1 MKQEASMKSIN
12 KQIQGEELFV
22 GIDLHKHRWH
32 VTIRTADVEIF
43 SNSIAGR
50 WSELKK
56 VLNRY
61 KGCRIHA
68 VYEAGFLGFWLFDHL
83 TQYGVDCIVTP
94 PSLIPQ
100 EHGNRVKTD
109 RLDSRKLAR
118 LLAKGLLKGIWVPSA
133 KERFHRQ
140 VIRRRRQLVG
150 DRVRTQNRIK
160 SELCFYGIDLP
171 ALRGPWTQVYFANL
185 QRIKFNNRW
194 MQQSFNQ
201 LLEQYEFLSAQ
212 IDKQTQLLKQL
223 AQLTLYRD
231 RVKILCSIPGV
242 GLLTAMEILLEL
254 QDFSRFRRA
263 EQLAA
268 YVGLTPSQYSSAD
281 KIRMGRIT
289 GAGKNTV
296 RRALVESCWQLI
308 RKDKAMRKKYEQ
320 IKARA
325 GGKRAI
331 VAISR
336 KLILCIRRLVLD
348 NRPYEYEP
356 VS

>member
-1 MKQEASMKSIN
+1 MNSMT
-12 KQIQGEELFV
+12 KQIQGEELFI
-22 GIDLHKHRWH
+22 GIDLHKRRWH
-32 VTIRTADVEIF
+32 VTVRVDEVEIF

-50 WSELKK
+50 WQELKK

-68 VYEAGFLGFWLFDHL
+68 VYEAGFFGFWLFDHL
-83 TQYGVDCIVTP
+83 TNYGVDCIVTP

-109 RLDSRKLAR
+109 RLDSRKLAQ
-118 LLAKGLLKGIWVPSA
+118 LLSKALLKSIWVPSA

-160 SELCFYGIDLP
+160 SELYFYGIDLP
-171 ALRGPWTQVYFANL
+171 APRGKWSQVYFTNL
-185 QRIKFNNRW
+185 QRIKFKNHW

-223 AQLTLYRD
+223 SQLPLYRQ
-231 RVKILCSIPGV
+231 RVKILCSIPGI
-242 GLLTAMEILLEL
+242 GILTAMEILLEL
-254 QDFSRFRRA
+254 QDASRFRRA

-296 RRALVESCWQLI
+296 RSALVESCWLLI

-320 IKARA
+320 IKARS

-331 VAISR
+331 VAVSR
-336 KLILCIRRLVLD
+336 KLLLCIRRLLLD
-348 NRPYEYEP
+348 NRPYEYAS

>member
-1 MKQEASMKSIN
+1 MKNMR
-12 KQIQGEELFV
+12 KQLQGEELFV

-50 WSELKK
+50 WQELKK

-61 KGCRIHA
+61 SGCRIHA
-68 VYEAGFLGFWLFDHL
+68 VYEAGCFGFWLFDHL

-118 LLAKGLLKGIWVPSA
+118 LLAKRLLKGIWVPSA

-140 VIRRRRQLVG
+140 VIRRRRQLVR

-171 ALRGPWTQVYFANL
+171 APHGQWSQVYFENL
-185 QRIKFNNRW
+185 QRIKFKNRW

-201 LLEQYEFLSAQ
+201 LLEQYEFLSVQ

-223 AQLTLYRD
+223 SQLPLYRQ
-231 RVKILCSIPGV
+231 RVKILRSIPGI

-263 EQLAA
+263 EQLSA

-281 KIRMGRIT
+281 RIRMGRIT

-296 RRALVESCWQLI
+296 RSALVESCWQLI

-336 KLILCIRRLVLD
+336 KLMLCIRRLLLD
-348 NRPYEYEP
+348 NRPYVYEL
-356 VS
+356 VG

>member
-1 MKQEASMKSIN
+1 MKSIN
-12 KQIQGEELFV
+12 KQVQGEELFV

-32 VTIRTADVEIF
+32 VTVRTFDVEIF
-43 SNSIAGR
+43 SSSIAGR
-50 WSELKK
+50 WQELKK

-61 KGCRIHA
+61 NGCPIHA
-68 VYEAGFLGFWLFDHL
+68 VYEAGYFGFWLFDHL

-109 RLDSRKLAR
+109 RRDSRKLAQ
-118 LLAKGLLKGIWVPSA
+118 LLAKGLLKSVWVPSA
-133 KERFHRQ
+133 EERFHRQ
-140 VIRRRRQLVG
+140 VIRRRRQLVS

-160 SELCFYGIDLP
+160 SELYFYGIDLP
-171 ALRGPWTQVYFANL
+171 ALRGKWTQVYFANL
-185 QRIKFNNRW
+185 QRIKFKNRW

-212 IDKQTQLLKQL
+212 IEKQTQLLKQL
-223 AQLTLYRD
+223 AQLPLYRD
-231 RVKILCSIPGV
+231 RIKILCSIPGI
-242 GLLTAMEILLEL
+242 GILTAMEILLEL
-254 QDFSRFRRA
+254 QDVSRFRRA
-263 EQLAA
+263 EELAA
-268 YVGLTPSQYSSAD
+268 YVGLTPSQYSSAH

-296 RRALVESCWQLI
+296 RSALVESCWHLI

-331 VAISR
+331 VAVSR
-336 KLILCIRRLVLD
+336 KLILCIRRLLLD
-348 NRPYEYEP
+348 NRPYVYEF
-356 VS
+356 VN

>member
-1 MKQEASMKSIN
+1 MKSMT
-12 KQIQGEELFV
+12 KQIQGEALFV
-22 GIDLHKHRWH
+22 GIDLHKRRWH

-43 SNSIAGR
+43 SSSIAGR
-50 WSELKK
+50 WEELKK
-56 VLNRY
+56 VLNRF

-68 VYEAGFLGFWLFDHL
+68 VYEAGCFGFWLFDHL
-83 TQYGVDCIVTP
+83 TKYGVDCIVTP

-118 LLAKGLLKGIWVPSA
+118 LLAKGLLKSIWIPSA

-160 SELCFYGIDLP
+160 SELYFYGINLP
-171 ALRGPWTQVYFANL
+171 APRSKWSQVYFSNL
-185 QRIKFNNRW
+185 QRIKFKNHW
-194 MQQSFNQ
+194 MQKSFNQ
-201 LLEQYEFLSAQ
+201 LLEHYEFLSAQ

-223 AQLTLYRD
+223 SQLPLYRD
-231 RVKILCSIPGV
+231 RVKILCSIPGI

-254 QDFSRFRRA
+254 QDISRFRRA

-296 RRALVESCWQLI
+296 RSALVESCWILI
-308 RKDKAMRKKYEQ
+308 RKDKAMRKKYET

-331 VAISR
+331 VAVSR
-336 KLILCIRRLVLD
+336 KLILCIRRLLID
-348 NRPYEYEP
+348 NRPYVYES

>member
-1 MKQEASMKSIN
+1 MKSIN
-12 KQIQGEELFV
+12 KQVHGEELFV

-32 VTIRTADVEIF
+32 VTVRTADIEIF
-43 SNSIAGR
+43 SSSITGR
-50 WSELKK
+50 WQELKK

-61 KGCRIHA
+61 NGCRINA
-68 VYEAGFLGFWLFDHL
+68 VYEAGYFGFWLFDHL

-109 RLDSRKLAR
+109 RLDSGKLAR
-118 LLAKGLLKGIWVPSA
+118 LLAKGLLKGIWVPSTE
-133 KERFHRQ
+133 ERFHRQ

-171 ALRGPWTQVYFANL
+171 APQGQWSQVYFANL
-185 QRIKFNNRW
+185 QRIKFKDRW

-201 LLEQYEFLSAQ
+201 LLEQYDFLCAQ
-212 IDKQTQLLKQL
+212 IGKQTQLLKQL
-223 AQLTLYRD
+223 SRLPLYRD
-231 RVKILCSIPGV
+231 RVKILCSIPGIGV
-242 GLLTAMEILLEL
+242 LTAMEILLEL

-268 YVGLTPSQYSSAD
+268 YVGVTPSQYSSAD

-289 GAGKNTV
+289 GAGKNAV
-296 RRALVESCWQLI
+296 RSALVESCWHLI

-331 VAISR
+331 VAVSR
-336 KLILCIRRLVLD
+336 KLILCIRRLLLD

>member
-1 MKQEASMKSIN
+1 MKRKN
-12 KQIQGEELFV
+12 KEIQGEALFV
-22 GIDLHKHRWH
+22 GIDLHKRRWH

-43 SNSIAGR
+43 SNSIVGR
-50 WSELKK
+50 WEDLRR
-56 VLNRY
+56 VINRY

-68 VYEAGFLGFWLFDHL
+68 VYEAGFFGFSLYDHL
-83 TQYGVDCIVTP
+83 TKYGVDCIVTP

-118 LLAKGLLKGIWVPSA
+118 LLAKGLLKSVWVPSA

-160 SELCFYGIDLP
+160 SELYFYGIDLP
-171 ALRGPWTQVYFANL
+171 APRGKWSQVYFVNL
-185 QRIKFNNRW
+185 QRIKFKNHW

-223 AQLTLYRD
+223 AQLPLYRD
-231 RVKILCSIPGV
+231 RVAILRSIPGI
-242 GLLTAMEILLEL
+242 GILTAMEILLEL
-254 QDFSRFRRA
+254 QDVSRFRRA

-268 YVGLTPSQYSSAD
+268 YAGLTPSQYSSAD
-281 KIRMGRIT
+281 KVRMGRIT

-296 RRALVESCWQLI
+296 RSALVEACWHLI

-331 VAISR
+331 VAVSR
-336 KLILCIRRLVLD
+336 KLILCIRRLLLD
-348 NRPYEYEP
+348 NRPYVYEP
-356 VS
+356 VN

>member
-1 MKQEASMKSIN
+1 MKRIN
-12 KQIQGEELFV
+12 KQIQAEELFV
-22 GIDLHKHRWH
+22 GIDLHKRRWH
-32 VTIRTADVEIF
+32 VTIRTADVQVF
-43 SNSIAGR
+43 SSSIAGK
-50 WSELKK
+50 WQELEK

-61 KGCRIHA
+61 QGCRIHA
-68 VYEAGFLGFWLFDHL
+68 VYEAGYFGFWLFDHL
-83 TQYGVDCIVTP
+83 TQYGVECIVTP

-118 LLAKGLLKGIWVPSA
+118 LLAKGLLKRIWVPSA

-171 ALRGPWTQVYFANL
+171 VARSRWSQVYFANL
-185 QRIKFNNRW
+185 QRIKFKNRW
-194 MQQSFNQ
+194 MQQSFNR
-201 LLEQYEFLSAQ
+201 LLEQYEFISVQ

-223 AQLTLYRD
+223 AKLPLYRD
-231 RVKILCSIPGV
+231 RVKILCSIPGI
-242 GLLTAMEILLEL
+242 GILTAMEILLEL

-263 EQLAA
+263 QQLAA

-289 GAGKNTV
+289 GAGKKTV
-296 RRALVESCWQLI
+296 RSALVESCWHLI
-308 RKDKAMRKKYEQ
+308 NKDKAMRKKYEQ

-331 VAISR
+331 VAVSR
-336 KLILCIRRLVLD
+336 KLILCIRRLLLD
-348 NRPYEYEP
+348 NRAYEYEP
-356 VS
+356 VV

>member
-1 MKQEASMKSIN
+1 MKRIN
-12 KQIQGEELFV
+12 KQIQGEALFV
-22 GIDLHKHRWH
+22 GIDLHKRRWH
-32 VTIRTADVEIF
+32 VTIRTADVELF
-43 SNSIAGR
+43 SNSIVGR
-50 WSELKK
+50 WEDLRRI
-56 VLNRY
+56 LNRY
-61 KGCRIHA
+61 KGCQIHA
-68 VYEAGFLGFWLFDHL
+68 VYEAGYFGFWLFDHL
-83 TQYGVDCIVTP
+83 TQYGVQCIVTP

-118 LLAKGLLKGIWVPSA
+118 LLAKGLLKGIWVPSVE
-133 KERFHRQ
+133 ERFHRQ

-171 ALRGPWTQVYFANL
+171 TPRSKWSQVYFANL
-185 QRIKFNNRW
+185 QRIKFKNHW

-201 LLEQYEFLSAQ
+201 LLEQYEFLCAQ
-212 IDKQTQLLKQL
+212 IDKQTQLLKKL
-223 AQLTLYRD
+223 AQLPLYRD
-231 RVKILCSIPGV
+231 RVKILCSIPGI
-242 GLLTAMEILLEL
+242 GILTAMEILLEL
-254 QDFSRFRRA
+254 QDVSRFRRA

-289 GAGKNTV
+289 RMGKNTV
-296 RRALVESCWQLI
+296 RAALVESCWHLI

-331 VAISR
+331 VAVSR
-336 KLILCIRRLVLD
+336 KLILCIRRLLLD
-348 NRPYEYEP
+348 NRPYVYER

>member
-1 MKQEASMKSIN
+1 M
-12 KQIQGEELFV
+12 
-22 GIDLHKHRWH
+22 R
-32 VTIRTADVEIF
+32 
-43 SNSIAGR
+43 
-50 WSELKK
+50 
-56 VLNRY
+56 
-61 KGCRIHA
+61 
-68 VYEAGFLGFWLFDHL
+68 
-83 TQYGVDCIVTP
+83 CIVTP

-118 LLAKGLLKGIWVPSA
+118 LLAKRLLKGIWVPSA

-140 VIRRRRQLVG
+140 VIRRRRQLVR

-171 ALRGPWTQVYFANL
+171 APHGQWSQVYFENL
-185 QRIKFNNRW
+185 QRIKFKNRW

-201 LLEQYEFLSAQ
+201 LLEQYEFLSVQ

-223 AQLTLYRD
+223 SQLPLYRQ
-231 RVKILCSIPGV
+231 RVKILRSIPGI

-263 EQLAA
+263 EQLSA

-281 KIRMGRIT
+281 RIRMGRIT

-296 RRALVESCWQLI
+296 RSALVESCWQLI

-336 KLILCIRRLVLD
+336 KLMLCIRRLLLD
-348 NRPYEYEP
+348 NRPYVYEL
-356 VS
+356 VG

>member
-1 MKQEASMKSIN
+1 MKSMT
-12 KQIQGEELFV
+12 KQIQNEELFV
-22 GIDLHKHRWH
+22 GIDLHKLRWH

-50 WSELKK
+50 WQELKK

-61 KGCRIHA
+61 NGCRIHA
-68 VYEAGFLGFWLFDHL
+68 VYEAGCFGFWLFDHL
-83 TQYGVDCIVTP
+83 TQYGVECIVTP

-118 LLAKGLLKGIWVPSA
+118 LLAKGLLKSIWVPSA
-133 KERFHRQ
+133 QERFHRQ

-171 ALRGPWTQVYFANL
+171 TPRSKWSQVYFANL
-185 QRIKFNNRW
+185 QRIKFKNHW
-194 MQQSFNQ
+194 MQKSFNQ

-223 AQLTLYRD
+223 AKLPLYCD
-231 RVKILCSIPGV
+231 RVKILCSIPGI
-242 GLLTAMEILLEL
+242 GILTAMEILLEL

-263 EQLAA
+263 QQLAA

-296 RRALVESCWQLI
+296 RSALVESCWMLI
-308 RKDKAMRKKYEQ
+308 RKDKAMRRKYEQ

-331 VAISR
+331 VAIAR
-336 KLILCIRRLVLD
+336 KLILCIRRLLLD
-348 NRPYEYEP
+348 NRPYKYEP

>member
-1 MKQEASMKSIN
+1 M
-12 KQIQGEELFV
+12 
-22 GIDLHKHRWH
+22 R
-32 VTIRTADVEIF
+32 
-43 SNSIAGR
+43 
-50 WSELKK
+50 
-56 VLNRY
+56 
-61 KGCRIHA
+61 
-68 VYEAGFLGFWLFDHL
+68 
-83 TQYGVDCIVTP
+83 CIVTP

-118 LLAKGLLKGIWVPSA
+118 LLAKGLLKRVWVPSA
-133 KERFHRQ
+133 EERFDRQ

-160 SELCFYGIDLP
+160 SELYFYGIDLP
-171 ALRGPWTQVYFANL
+171 APRNKWTQVYFTNL
-185 QRIKFNNRW
+185 QRIKFKNHW
-194 MQQSFNQ
+194 MQKSFNQ
-201 LLEQYEFLSAQ
+201 LLEQYKFLCAQ

-223 AQLTLYRD
+223 AKLPLYRN
-231 RVKILCSIPGV
+231 RVKILCSIPGIGV
-242 GLLTAMEILLEL
+242 LTAMEILLEL

-289 GAGKNTV
+289 GAGKNAV
-296 RRALVESCWQLI
+296 RSALVESCWHLI

-331 VAISR
+331 VAVSR
-336 KLILCIRRLVLD
+336 KLILCIRRLLLD
-348 NRPYEYEP
+348 NRPYVYEP
-356 VS
+356 AI

>member
-1 MKQEASMKSIN
+1 MKSMT
-12 KQIQGEELFV
+12 KQVQGEELFI
-22 GIDLHKHRWH
+22 GIDLHKRRWH

-43 SNSIAGR
+43 SNSIVGR
-50 WSELKK
+50 WEDLRR
-56 VLNRY
+56 VINRY

-68 VYEAGFLGFWLFDHL
+68 VYEAGYFGFSLYDHL
-83 TQYGVDCIVTP
+83 TQYGVECIVTP

-118 LLAKGLLKGIWVPSA
+118 LLAKGLLKSIWVPSA

-171 ALRGPWTQVYFANL
+171 TPRSKWSQVYFANL
-185 QRIKFNNRW
+185 QRIKFQNHW
-194 MQQSFNQ
+194 MQKSFNQ
-201 LLEQYEFLSAQ
+201 LLEQYEFLSTQ

-223 AQLTLYRD
+223 SQLPLYCD
-231 RVKILCSIPGV
+231 RVKILCSIPGIGV
-242 GLLTAMEILLEL
+242 LTAMEILLEL

-296 RRALVESCWQLI
+296 RSALVESCWILI
-308 RKDKAMRKKYEQ
+308 RKDKAMRKKYET

-331 VAISR
+331 VAVSR
-336 KLILCIRRLVLD
+336 KLILCIRRLLID
-348 NRPYEYEP
+348 NRPYVYES

>member
-1 MKQEASMKSIN
+1 MKSIN
-12 KQIQGEELFV
+12 KQITGEELFV

-32 VTIRTADVEIF
+32 VTVRTAEVEIF
-43 SNSIAGR
+43 SSSIAGS
-50 WSELKK
+50 WQELKK

-61 KGCRIHA
+61 NGCRIHA
-68 VYEAGFLGFWLFDHL
+68 VYEAGYFGFWLFDHL
-83 TQYGVDCIVTP
+83 TNFGVDCIVTP

-109 RLDSRKLAR
+109 RLDSRKLAH

-171 ALRGPWTQVYFANL
+171 APRGQWSQVYFANL

-194 MQQSFNQ
+194 MQKSFNQ
-201 LLEQYEFLSAQ
+201 LLEQYEFLCAQ

-223 AQLTLYRD
+223 AQLPLYRD
-231 RVKILCSIPGV
+231 RVKILRSIPGI

-289 GAGKNTV
+289 GAGKNTL
-296 RRALVESCWQLI
+296 RSALVESCWLLI
-308 RKDKAMRKKYEQ
+308 RKDKAMRRKYEQ

-331 VAISR
+331 VAVSR
-336 KLILCIRRLVLD
+336 KLILCIRRLLLD

-356 VS
+356 VN

>member
-1 MKQEASMKSIN
+1 MKRIN
-12 KQIQGEELFV
+12 KQIQSEELFV
-22 GIDLHKHRWH
+22 GIDLHKRRWH
-32 VTIRTADVEIF
+32 VTIRTADVQVF
-43 SNSIAGR
+43 SSSIAGK
-50 WSELKK
+50 WQELEK

-61 KGCRIHA
+61 QGCRIHA
-68 VYEAGFLGFWLFDHL
+68 VYEAGYFGFWLFDHL
-83 TQYGVDCIVTP
+83 TQYGVECIVTP

-118 LLAKGLLKGIWVPSA
+118 LLAKGLLKRIWVPSA

-171 ALRGPWTQVYFANL
+171 VARSRWSQVYFANL
-185 QRIKFNNRW
+185 QRIKFKNRW
-194 MQQSFNQ
+194 MQQSFNR
-201 LLEQYEFLSAQ
+201 LLEQYEFISVQ

-223 AQLTLYRD
+223 AKLPLYRD
-231 RVKILCSIPGV
+231 RVKILCSIPGI
-242 GLLTAMEILLEL
+242 GILTAMEILLEL

-263 EQLAA
+263 QQLAA
-268 YVGLTPSQYSSAD
+268 YVGLTPSQHSSAD

-296 RRALVESCWQLI
+296 RSALVESSWHLI

-331 VAISR
+331 VAVSR
-336 KLILCIRRLVLD
+336 KLILCIRRLLLD
-348 NRPYEYEP
+348 NRAYEYEP
-356 VS
+356 VV